1 MPIAP
6 VPRMSTRGPLARALG
21 TCVSLCAKARGL
33 RRPSSSSCTGL
44 SHAQTPLPPPT
55 RLCGLALSCGVSPAL
70 LPHCA
75 SPPQRRLPGAA
86 WKTHTARGRW
96 RVALLA
102 PAALGG
108 SPGCGQRG
116 QPVDRCPLCSRRRCA
131 LVPPR
136 TARLCCQARLAAR
149 ADQGSQG
156 QPFPKGFPTLQVMH
170 PVVPEPSTTSRERVS
185 PSWRLSGACCSRHR
199 VVYGASPHGL
209 IGCLYTQGVTTCFP
223 AAFTAHRA
231 EAVGRRLQTLVRLC
245 TDTGSWL

>member
-1 MPIAP
+1 
-6 VPRMSTRGPLARALG
+6 MSTRGPLARALG

-149 ADQGSQG
+149 ANKGSQG
-156 QPFPKGFPTLQVMH
+156 QPFPQGFPTLQVMH
-170 PVVPEPSTTSRERVS
+170 HVVPEPSTTSRERVS

-199 VVYGASPHGL
+199 VVYGASPQGL
-209 IGCLYTQGVTTCFP
+209 IGCLYTQGVTTFFH

-231 EAVGRRLQTLVRLC
+231 EAGRHRLQAMHKPLRL
-245 TDTGSWL
+245 SRNHHYIL